1 MDVEDSVM
9 SIKGFKFS
17 LETPLKIRKIRKTQL
32 ESDLMDAKNKL
43 DAGIKMLESLKREE
57 RYIYSGFEALVC
69 NGVQI
74 KDYKI
79 QKVYLENLAERIYIQ
94 QKENE
99 ILEKRYRDLLEK
111 MIRLMKEIDKLE
123 DLKKDKFKEFLR
135 EIEKQEQKEL
145 EERINYN
152 SSFQGG
158 LTYG

>member
-1 MDVEDSVM
+1 
-9 SIKGFKFS
+9 
-17 LETPLKIRKIRKTQL
+17 
-32 ESDLMDAKNKL
+32 
-43 DAGIKMLESLKREE
+43 MLESLKREE

-79 QKVYLENLAERIYIQ
+79 QKVYLENLAERINIQ